1 MEHLTMQSIRALL
14 AAAIAA
20 LLLTSA
26 GCSRA
31 EAPSAPPTTNAPAQ
45 PAAQPAAPGA
55 PSSGALPTPAAPL
68 SSLPKIDPQ
77 RMLQHIKVMSSNKF
91 EGRAPGTNG
100 EELSVA
106 YIETQFQDLKLK
118 PGNPDGTFVQ
128 KVPLVGITATNTRP
142 LTFVKGSQALGLKW
156 KDDVVAWTKH
166 VADTASIAKSDVI
179 FAGYGVEAPEFN
191 WNDFKDVDVKGKTI
205 VVLVNDP
212 PVPDPADSSKLDLKT
227 FGGKAM
233 TYYGRWT
240 YKFEEGAR
248 KGAAAV
254 LIVHEEEPAGY
265 PFSVV
270 QGNLNEKFD
279 IVTPDK
285 NMGRVN
291 IEGWITREAA
301 KKLFA
306 LGGQDYEALKKQA
319 VSRDFKPVPLG
330 VQATMSLTNK
340 LRTID
345 SRNVLAKLEGSDPG
359 LKDEYVVYSAHWDHL
374 GVGAPVKGGTD
385 TIYNGALDNASG
397 VSTVLEIARA
407 FTQVN
412 PQPKRSILFLMVTAE
427 EQGLLG
433 SQYYSVTPLY
443 PLAKT
448 AANINIDGINQWGKT
463 KDITVVGLGASDLD
477 DYLRQAAQ
485 EQNRTLTPDPEP
497 EKGFY
502 YRSDHFNFAKQGVP
516 ALDPDSGVEFV
527 GKPADWGK
535 KKRDEYTKNDY
546 HAPSDEVKPDWDLSG
561 AAEDAQLLFAVGY
574 RVANADKQPEWKPGN
589 EFKAKRDGTR

>member
-1 MEHLTMQSIRALL
+1 MQNIRPLVVAAVAASLL
-14 AAAIAA
+14 M
-20 LLLTSA
+20 SS

-31 EAPSAPPTTNAPAQ
+31 EAPGAPPPGNTAAP
-45 PAAQPAAPGA
+45 PAAEPGA
-55 PSSGALPTPAAPL
+55 AGTPSSGSLPPPALPLA
-68 SSLPKIDPQ
+68 SLPTIDPQ
-77 RMLQHIKVMSSNKF
+77 RILQHIKVMSSNKF

-106 YIETQFQDLKLK
+106 YIETQFHDFGLK
-118 PGNPDGTFVQ
+118 PGNPDGTFIQ

-142 LTFVKGSQALGLKW
+142 LTLVKGSQALGLKW
-156 KDDVVAWTKH
+156 RDDVVAWTKH
-166 VADTASIAKSDVI
+166 VADSASIAKSEVI
-179 FAGYGVEAPEFN
+179 FAGYGIEAPEFN
-191 WNDFKDVDVKGKTI
+191 WNDFKDVNVKGKTI
-205 VVLVNDP
+205 IVLVNDP
-212 PVPDPADSSKLDLKT
+212 PVPDPADSSKLDPKT

-254 LIVHEEEPAGY
+254 LIVHETEPAGY

-291 IEGWITREAA
+291 IEGWITDAA
-301 KKLFA
+301 ARKLFA
-306 LGGQDYEALKKQA
+306 LGGQDYDALKKKA

-330 VQATMSLTNK
+330 VQATMSISNK

-345 SRNVLAKLEGSDPG
+345 SRNVVAKLEGSDPA

-374 GVGAPVKGGTD
+374 GVGAPVKGD
-385 TIYNGALDNASG
+385 AIYNGALDNASG
-397 VSTVLEIARA
+397 VATVLEIARA
-407 FTQVN
+407 FMQVK

-463 KDITVVGLGASDLD
+463 KDITVIGLGASDLD

-485 EQNRTLTPDPEP
+485 EQNRTLSPDPEP

-516 ALDPDSGVEFV
+516 ALDPDSGVEFI

-535 KKRDEYTKNDY
+535 KKRDEYTNNDY
-546 HAPSDEVKPDWDLSG
+546 HQPSDEVKPDWDLSG
-561 AAEDAQLLFAVGY
+561 AAEDAELLFAVGY
-574 RVANADKQPEWKPGN
+574 RVANAGKLPEWKPGN
-589 EFKAKRDGTR
+589 EFKAKRDAMTKK